1 MIDNRQLKSKA
12 VSGVIWNLVDAVG
25 RRGLVFVFQILLARI
40 IAPSEF
46 GILGMVT
53 IFIGIAETI
62 AECGMTNA
70 VIREK
75 DTTQDEYSL
84 VFFMNFGIS
93 IVMYGILVVC
103 SHVIATY
110 FNEPK
115 LIRIIPIIGIVI
127 VLNALSA
134 IPKAIIIKKMLFRKQ
149 AIISIISVSTAGIV
163 AICMARRGMGIWA
176 LVINTVLICVFEVI
190 FSFLFIRWMPSVRFR
205 CDALKKY
212 FTFGWKLLAA
222 SLISSIY
229 ENIYSMIIG
238 KKYSAVELGY
248 YSNASKISST
258 IASSISQVA
267 QKVSFP
273 VMTQLQDSAE
283 MLRRSYGK
291 ILQYAA
297 FLCFPTMIGL
307 LAVSDSFINGVMG
320 EEWIPAIPYLKMLC
334 IIGMMM
340 PVHRINLNI
349 LYVKGRSDLVLK
361 LEILKKAIG
370 LTLVGIAFFV
380 SDNVIQML
388 CYSILYETIA
398 FLINT
403 HYSEALIGYSAKKQ
417 IADLMPIVCA
427 SVLMGVVV
435 YAFNLTALEWYVKL
449 PLQIASG
456 AMCYTV
462 FSRIFAKELFFE
474 AVDILRKT
482 IRRGNHG

>member
-1 MIDNRQLKSKA
+1 MVDNRELKSKA
-12 VSGVIWNLVDAVG
+12 VSGVIWNLVDAFG

-53 IFIGIAETI
+53 LFIGIAETI
-62 AECGMTNA
+62 ADCGMTNA

-75 DTTQDEYSL
+75 NTTQHEYSL
-84 VFFMNFGIS
+84 VFFLNLGIS
-93 IVMYGILVVC
+93 VVMYGLLVAC
-103 SHVIATY
+103 THIIAAY
-110 FNEPK
+110 FNESK
-115 LIRIIPIIGIVI
+115 LIQIIPIIGIVI

-149 AIISIISVSTAGIV
+149 AIISIISVSTAGII
-163 AICMARRGMGIWA
+163 AIYMAKQGLGIWA
-176 LVINTVLICVFEVI
+176 LIVNTILICAFEVVLG
-190 FSFLFIRWMPSVRFR
+190 FLFIRWKPSIHFQ
-205 CDALKKY
+205 CDSLKKY

-229 ENIYSMIIG
+229 ENIYSLIIG

-273 VMTQLQDSAE
+273 IMTELQDSAE

-291 ILQYAA
+291 ILQYSA

-307 LAVSDSFINGVMG
+307 LAVSDSFVGGVMG
-320 EEWIPAIPYLKMLC
+320 EKWIPAIPYLKMLC

-349 LYVKGRSDLVLK
+349 LYVKGRSDLVLR
-361 LEILKKAIG
+361 LEVMKKAIG
-370 LTLVGIAFFV
+370 LMLVGIAFFA
-380 SDNVIQML
+380 SNNVIQML
-388 CYSILYETIA
+388 CYSILYEIIA
-398 FLINT
+398 FFINT
-403 HYSEALIGYSAKKQ
+403 HYSEVLIGYSARKQ
-417 IADLMPIVCA
+417 VVDLMPIVCA
-427 SVLMGVVV
+427 SVLMGVIV
-435 YAFNLTALEWYVKL
+435 YAFNLTGWAWYVKL
-449 PLQIASG
+449 PVQIASG
-456 AMCYTV
+456 VMSYAF
-462 FSRIFAKELFFE
+462 FSRLFMKDLFFE
-474 AVDILRKT
+474 AADILRKT
-482 IRRGNHG
+482 IRKGSHA